1 MTVRVLVVDDNP
13 VVRMGLESLLE
24 SSGQCTVVGQAG
36 DGEAAVALARSCA
49 ADVTLLD
56 VRMPRL
62 DGVGALADLVPLT
75 RVLMLTYTDDDD
87 VVLAALR
94 AGASGY
100 LVHGQLGAADLT
112 AAVVATAA
120 GHQILGSTAADA
132 VRRALREPVPPAR
145 AAAEQPSALGPASW
159 GLTEREA
166 DVLTRMADGRSNAE
180 IAAECFLSEKT
191 VKNHVNHI
199 FAKLGARSRAE
210 AVSRW
215 LQRAPAS

>member
-24 SSGQCTVVGQAG
+24 SSGQCTVVAQAG
-36 DGEAAVALARSCA
+36 DGESAVALAQTCR

-62 DGVGALADLVPLT
+62 DGVGALARLVPLT

-100 LVHGQLGAADLT
+100 LVHGQLGAPELT
-112 AAVVATAA
+112 AAVIATAA
-120 GHQILGSTAADA
+120 GHQILGSSAAEA
-132 VRRALREPVPPAR
+132 VRRAL
-145 AAAEQPSALGPASW
+145 SGPAAPPPGALPRPDVW

-166 DVLTRMADGRSNAE
+166 DVLERMADGRSNAE
-180 IAAECFLSEKT
+180 IAAACFLSEKT

-210 AVSRW
+210 AVSLW
-215 LQRAPAS
+215 LQRAPVR

>member
-1 MTVRVLVVDDNP
+1 MSVRVLVVDDNP

-24 SSGQCTVVGQAG
+24 SSGLCTVVGQAG
-36 DGEAAVALARSCA
+36 DGLAAIALARESA
-49 ADVTLLD
+49 PDVTLLD
-56 VRMPRL
+56 VRMPGL
-62 DGVGALADLVPLT
+62 DGVGALAELVPLT

-100 LVHGQLGAADLT
+100 LVHGQLGAAELT

-120 GHQILGSTAADA
+120 GHQILGSTAAQA
-132 VRRALREPVPPAR
+132 VRRALDGP
-145 AAAEQPSALGPASW
+145 AAAVPSSAPDPW

-166 DVLTRMADGRSNAE
+166 DVLSRMAEGRSNAE
-180 IAAECFLSEKT
+180 IAADCFLSEKT

-199 FAKLGARSRAE
+199 FGKLGARSRAE
-210 AVSRW
+210 AVSLW
-215 LQRAPAS
+215 LRRAPVG